1 MLCYIMFYYVL
12 YYIHYIILYCIV
24 LYYMGYISIY
34 IPMICS
40 LTYIPVDLEVNDAPS
55 ASFPSPPTSTAT
67 GPRSG
72 WGWMSQPTD
81 LT

>member
-1 MLCYIMFYYVL
+1 MLYYVILCYIFFL
-12 YYIHYIILYCIV
+12 IIYIILYYCIV
-24 LYYMGYISIY
+24 LNYMGYISIY

-72 WGWMSQPTD
+72 WG
-81 LT
+81 